1 MLDTIVA
8 LATPPLRS
16 ALAIIRLSGEE
27 SFKIVSKFFS
37 KEINVTKSTIMH
49 GYIKDNDEIVDEV
62 VLLAYKGPNS
72 FTGED
77 SVEIISHGSPIIFNE
92 IIELALKNGARLAS
106 RGEYTS
112 RAYMNN
118 KMDLIQAESI
128 NDLINAETKESKKIS
143 LMSLDGRTSS
153 LIKPIKE
160 DLGYLLSLIEVN
172 IDYPEYE
179 DLEEV
184 NYEKII
190 ELMDKNIGYIR
201 KLIKDGKKGNIIR
214 DGISI
219 AIVGKPNVGK
229 SSILN
234 ALINE
239 DKAIVSDIKGT
250 TRDIVEGKFILN
262 GILINLFDT
271 AGIRESEDLIEGI
284 GINKSIDKLEKADL
298 IIAVFDNSNFD
309 EEDQKIMDLIKDKK
323 HMIVRNKTDLI
334 SEKKDNS
341 GEKEINVSALNKE
354 VEELKKAILSFL
366 SLDKENYENPS
377 ISNVREL
384 GVLESILEIM
394 EKVRLDAKNSV
405 SLDLLSAD
413 IKEMYLLVLSLTGED
428 HDFDIASEIFSRFC
442 VGK

>member
-1 MLDTIVA
+1 
-8 LATPPLRS
+8 
-16 ALAIIRLSGEE
+16 
-27 SFKIVSKFFS
+27 
-37 KEINVTKSTIMH
+37 
-49 GYIKDNDEIVDEV
+49 
-62 VLLAYKGPNS
+62 
-72 FTGED
+72 
-77 SVEIISHGSPIIFNE
+77 
-92 IIELALKNGARLAS
+92 
-106 RGEYTS
+106 
-112 RAYMNN
+112 
-118 KMDLIQAESI
+118 
-128 NDLINAETKESKKIS
+128 
-143 LMSLDGRTSS
+143 MSLDGRTSS

-190 ELMDKNIGYIR
+190 ELMDKNIDYIR

-298 IIAVFDNSNFD
+298 II
-309 EEDQKIMDLIKDKK
+309 
-323 HMIVRNKTDLI
+323 
-334 SEKKDNS
+334 